1 MLNIFKKKDPIDEFW
16 IWFVKNRK
24 AFEDL
29 PSHDDDYAH
38 RQLRLIGRELQKV
51 SDGLLVEVSK
61 NADGLRDLTI
71 TAEGNTQKFP
81 IIQQIV
87 ERALEV
93 PGWKITAFRQPMPI
107 GIVLN
112 AGDLEY
118 NPVEMFFEAFDDNGE
133 LDVLIYAKNLA
144 KVEKE
149 KVFHFGMV
157 LMDNFL
163 GEYDSAMSVRRFG
176 FRDIN
181 DAEAENELT
190 PMLELPKFVADFNKT
205 KSN

>member
-16 IWFVKNRK
+16 NWFVKNRK

-29 PSHDDDYAH
+29 PSHDDDYAQ
-38 RQLRLIGRELQKV
+38 RQLRLISRELQKV

-61 NADGLRDLTI
+61 NAEGLRDLTI

-87 ERALEV
+87 ERSPEI
-93 PGWKITAFRQPMPI
+93 PGWKITAFRQPMPV

-133 LDVLIYAKNLA
+133 LDILIYAKNLA

-149 KVFHFGMV
+149 KAFHFGMV

-163 GEYDSAMSVRRFG
+163 GEYDTAVSVRRFG
-176 FRDIN
+176 FRDVAEVEDH
-181 DAEAENELT
+181 DALFPLT
-190 PMLELPKFVADFNKT
+190 GLPAFVADFHRTN
-205 KSN
+205 NN